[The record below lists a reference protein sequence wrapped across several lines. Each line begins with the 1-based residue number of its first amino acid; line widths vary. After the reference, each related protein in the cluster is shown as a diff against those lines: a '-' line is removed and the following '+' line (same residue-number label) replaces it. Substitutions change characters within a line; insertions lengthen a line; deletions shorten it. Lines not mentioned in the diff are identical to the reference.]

1 MREVFKKEGIFVEYE
16 EKVVELENGD
26 KLVHTQE
33 KPTKLWWEL
42 KEALKGKKVR
52 VVVYE
57 IEE

>member
-1 MREVFKKEGIFVEYE
+1 MKEIFNKEGVFVEYK

-33 KPTKLWWEL
+33 ALTKLWWEL
-42 KEALKGKKVR
+42 KEALKGKRVK